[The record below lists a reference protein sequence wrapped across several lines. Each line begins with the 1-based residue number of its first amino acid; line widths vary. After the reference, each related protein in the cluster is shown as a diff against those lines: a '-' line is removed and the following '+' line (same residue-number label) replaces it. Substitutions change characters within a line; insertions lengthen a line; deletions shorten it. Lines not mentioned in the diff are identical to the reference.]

1 MLSIHLTIHPDL
13 LSLFYL
19 SIFYYNLHGNVYPPP
34 NFLIRVLFPALRIFL
49 PYQVLTS
56 VGRVRCTPTQ
66 YFHIYSANV
75 TSGHL
80 NVNCLPTIPMADS
93 EANPLVVLATI
104 ASLIASVVAYYF
116 VQKNKTQQP
125 VLHPTEYR
133 KFPLIEKTR
142 VSHNSCIYRFGLPNS
157 TDRLGLPIGQHI
169 SISANINGKEVVRSY
184 TPISNDDQLGSFD
197 LLIKTYAEGN
207 ISRHVESKMIGEH
220 IEVRGPKGFYNY
232 TPNMKKS
239 LGMVAGGTGI
249 APMYQVLT
257 AILDNPEDKT
267 KIYLVYANVSE
278 NDILLK
284 AELEDLRKKHPDQFF
299 IHYVLN
305 NPPEG
310 WDGSVGFV
318 TPEIMDTHLP
328 QYSDDTTLLICG
340 PPLMVSAI
348 KKAAQTLGYPKA
360 KPVSKLGDAV
370 FVF

>member
-1 MLSIHLTIHPDL
+1 
-13 LSLFYL
+13 
-19 SIFYYNLHGNVYPPP
+19 
-34 NFLIRVLFPALRIFL
+34 
-49 PYQVLTS
+49 
-56 VGRVRCTPTQ
+56 
-66 YFHIYSANV
+66 
-75 TSGHL
+75 
-80 NVNCLPTIPMADS
+80 MADS
-93 EANPLVVLATI
+93 EPNPLVIFATVVT
-104 ASLIASVVAYYF
+104 LIATFVALYF
-116 VQKNKTQQP
+116 IQKNKKDLP
-125 VLHPTEYR
+125 VLHPIEYR
-133 KFPLIEKTR
+133 KFPLIKKTR
-142 VSHNSCIYRFGLPNS
+142 VSHNSCVYRFGLPKAS
-157 TDRLGLPIGQHI
+157 DRLGLPIGQHI

-197 LLIKTYAEGN
+197 LLIKTYPEGN

-220 IEVRGPKGFYNY
+220 IEVRGPKGFFTY
-232 TPNMKKS
+232 TPNMRKS

-267 KIYLVYANVSE
+267 KVHLVYANVSE
-278 NDILLK
+278 NDILLR

-305 NPPEG
+305 NPPED
-310 WDGSVGFV
+310 WEGSVGFV

-328 QYSDDTTLLICG
+328 AHSDETNLLICG